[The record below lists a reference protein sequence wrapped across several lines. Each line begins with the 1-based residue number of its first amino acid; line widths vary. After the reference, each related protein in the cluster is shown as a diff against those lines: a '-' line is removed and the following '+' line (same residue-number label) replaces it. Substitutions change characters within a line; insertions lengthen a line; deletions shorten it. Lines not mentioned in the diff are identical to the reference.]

1 MHMPVSPEE
10 DLQGTLLR
18 FWTTMLQKREHLLCL
33 FLFLEGYG
41 KQIPITMVSN
51 PQLSQ
56 SYHLYFKGKFN
67 NISIQRLS
75 LFGTITRWTVR
86 GRAVLIASKRG
97 LLHFSWSLCILIHGM
112 RVTHIHCLSSETL
125 TALHRNWLPFIPS
138 INRLSRQIRLLLRSS
153 RNPTCV
159 IALSSRHLWGVRS
172 WMQITREAFFSLFD
186 RDGMGG
192 KKMLVNS
199 STLHIN
205 QEKIRIREEISDY
218 KFRPNKL
225 SSISFQFKIICK
237 TNKQTNH
244 CEILRGFG

>member
-1 MHMPVSPEE
+1 
-10 DLQGTLLR
+10 
-18 FWTTMLQKREHLLCL
+18 
-33 FLFLEGYG
+33 
-41 KQIPITMVSN
+41 
-51 PQLSQ
+51 
-56 SYHLYFKGKFN
+56 
-67 NISIQRLS
+67 
-75 LFGTITRWTVR
+75 
-86 GRAVLIASKRG
+86 
-97 LLHFSWSLCILIHGM
+97 
-112 RVTHIHCLSSETL
+112 
-125 TALHRNWLPFIPS
+125 
-138 INRLSRQIRLLLRSS
+138 
-153 RNPTCV
+153 
-159 IALSSRHLWGVRS
+159 
-172 WMQITREAFFSLFD
+172 MQITREAFFSLFD